1 MIAWSD
7 RGVLAA
13 LGAALLF
20 GAGTPA
26 AKLLLGPVSP
36 WLLAGLLYLGSG
48 IGLALIRAFRRGERA
63 RFERNEIMWLIGAII
78 TGGMLGPALLMWGLS
93 RMSASGVSLLLNA
106 EGVFTALLAWFV
118 FRENFDRR
126 IALGMVLIVTGAVV
140 LSWPGNAGVV
150 EILPALAVLGAC
162 LAWAIDNNLTRKV
175 SLGDAL
181 YIAMTK
187 GLAAGVTNLALA
199 LMAGAALPSATIAI
213 AAGFLG
219 LFSYGLSL
227 VLFVVALRELGT
239 ARTGA
244 YFSVA
249 PFAGAL
255 IAIVILE
262 EPVTIPLAAAGV
274 LMALGVWQHL
284 KERHEHQHAHVPIEH
299 EHEHTHDAHHQHAHA
314 ESLAPDERHRHW
326 HRHERMTHKHPHY
339 PDAHHR
345 HDHRGTPYP
354 DVKASIASPSVSRR
368 LALGEN
374 TVRGRVVGYTN
385 RLDVS

>member
-284 KERHEHQHAHVPIEH
+284 TERHEHQHAHVPIEH

-374 TVRGRVVGYTN
+374 TVRGRVVGFTN